1 MSRRGVLLFAAMC
14 VIWGIPYLMIRV
26 AVREL
31 APVTL
36 VFLRT
41 GIAALLLLPFA
52 LWRKELRAL
61 LPHWRALLLYTA
73 IEVALPWFLLAKA
86 ETKLSSSL
94 TGLLI
99 AAVPLVGAVIAAL
112 TGERERQGT
121 RRWLGLSV
129 GIAGVAAIVGLDV
142 GQVHVVPLLE
152 IACVAVCYAIGP
164 LIFARSLRGAPPL
177 GVVVASLVLTA
188 VVYAP
193 LAAFRW
199 PTSMPSAHVVESV
212 LGLAIVCTALA
223 FILFFA
229 LIGEVG
235 PVRATVITYVNPAV
249 AAVVGVLLLDEKLTT
264 GMIVGFVLVLAGT
277 VIATGR
283 GEPVPSLGG
292 SAQYGLCRRAAPRG
306 PWRRPQSPPY
316 ARIRGLPASL
326 PRTTRRTPTTSS
338 ITPNPPRCSGPSTRG
353 SAWSRGLPRGRGI
366 ARRLAGQGRSPT

>member
-1 MSRRGVLLFAAMC
+1 MS

-41 GIAALLLLPFA
+41 GIAALLLLPFV
-52 LWRKELRAL
+52 LTRGDLRL
-61 LPHWRALLLYTA
+61 LFKHWRPLLLYTA

-112 TGERERQGT
+112 TGERERQGR
-121 RRWLGLSV
+121 RRWIGLLV
-129 GIAGVAAIVGLDV
+129 GIAGVVAIVGLDV
-142 GQVHVVPLLE
+142 GQVHVVPLLQ
-152 IACVAVCYAIGP
+152 IAGVAVCYAIGP
-164 LIFARSLRGAPPL
+164 IIVARALSDAPSL

-199 PTSMPSAHVVESV
+199 PDSMPSAHVLESV
-212 LGLAIVCTALA
+212 VGLAVVCTALA
-223 FILFFA
+223 FIVFFA
-229 LIGEVG
+229 LIREVG

-249 AAVVGVLLLDEKLTT
+249 AAVVGVVFLDETIT
-264 GMIVGFVLVLAGT
+264 AGMIVGFALVIFGSIL
-277 VIATGR
+277 ATGR
-283 GEPVPSLGG
+283 GPEPVPE
-292 SAQYGLCRRAAPRG
+292 P
-306 PWRRPQSPPY
+306 
-316 ARIRGLPASL
+316 
-326 PRTTRRTPTTSS
+326 
-338 ITPNPPRCSGPSTRG
+338 
-353 SAWSRGLPRGRGI
+353 
-366 ARRLAGQGRSPT
+366 